1 MLAIVLVLMLLSCFR
16 LQKEALKQA
25 AVDPATGK
33 IDISILTTGISGEA
47 RKQRAT
53 RAKIMKEVIRTKG
66 KVVTLKVAKI
76 FEEFKE
82 KLIEKGEKVIVFV
95 IVFNSIMVM
104 SRQSRNMSLWKRGQK
119 IYYIPHNIGM
129 AKNILTEMR

>member
-1 MLAIVLVLMLLSCFR
+1 MLVFIFSVLCLR

-47 RKQRAT
+47 RKQRAA
-53 RAKIMKEVIRTKG
+53 RAKLMKEVIRAKG

-82 KLIEKGEKVIVFV
+82 KLIEKGEKVCCTRLRKEKSVNFRRNRYIV
-95 IVFNSIMVM
+95 I
-104 SRQSRNMSLWKRGQK
+104 Q
-119 IYYIPHNIGM
+119 
-129 AKNILTEMR
+129 